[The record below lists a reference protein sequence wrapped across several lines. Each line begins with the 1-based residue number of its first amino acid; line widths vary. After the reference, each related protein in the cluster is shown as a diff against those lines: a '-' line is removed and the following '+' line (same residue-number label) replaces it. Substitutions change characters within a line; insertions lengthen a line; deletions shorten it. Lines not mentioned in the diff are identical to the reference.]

1 MIRSKP
7 NHESTMDQRE
17 EDLLKKVL
25 LCYDGKKKQAF
36 KYYKYSNT
44 CNKLFVFLWEILTKL
59 DP

>member
-25 LCYDGKKKQAF
+25 LSYDGKKKNRPL
-36 KYYKYSNT
+36 NT
-44 CNKLFVFLWEILTKL
+44 TNIPIPVINYLCSYGKF
-59 DP
+59 

>member
-17 EDLLKKVL
+17 IYLKKY
-25 LCYDGKKKQAF
+25 CYSMMAKEKEAF
-36 KYYKYSNT
+36 KYHKYSNT
-44 CNKLFVFLWEILTKL
+44 FNKLFVFLWEILTIL

>member
-1 MIRSKP
+1 MMAK
-7 NHESTMDQRE
+7 EKE
-17 EDLLKKVL
+17 
-25 LCYDGKKKQAF
+25 AF